1 MLFPDIENIDQFLDS
16 YRPVLSK
23 PQYVHFSHFV
33 KSLIVCESPSI
44 QRFSALHTKSRSG
57 LSRFL
62 SDSTWEIERMK
73 QVYHLELEPHIAQNS
88 FLLID
93 DTISKRP
100 YAKKVERINYHYD
113 HTSGKNVQGYSVVTS
128 VIKTDKTVIPYDL
141 QPYYRQ
147 ENCKDIIFK
156 TKNQLAVEII
166 TSTKNNKNISTAIF
180 DSWYSNDE
188 VIGACKAA
196 KKHYITQI
204 KSNRNVTI
212 DHKKR
217 FVREHA
223 EIIKE
228 ENWQEMKYNEEKIR
242 FFSTSAFISKIRSV
256 HLIFSQMYNKKEK
269 KWTETHYF
277 ISNLIEESPQE
288 ILGMYLTRVGIEGF
302 HREAKQ
308 NIGLEGYFLRKCR
321 GIERYLFLVMLT
333 YSILA
338 LQGLSR
344 KLSIGQTCQENKV
357 LLFEQ
362 VYQEI
367 LQNPNERWSMFHNLA
382 KAGV

>member
-1 MLFPDIENIDQFLDS
+1 MSIPEIYEIDSFLKP
-16 YRPVLSK
+16 YKEVLSK

-33 KSLIVCESPSI
+33 KSLPVCEIPSV
-44 QRFSALHTKSRSG
+44 QRFSALHTKSRSS

-62 SDSTWEIERMK
+62 SESTWKIEQMK
-73 QVYHLELEPHIAQNS
+73 QIYQSELKPYIPSDS

-100 YAKKVERINYHYD
+100 YAKKVERANYHYD
-113 HTSGKNVQGYSVVTS
+113 HTSGKNVQGYSIVTS
-128 VIKTDKTVIPYDL
+128 VLRTEESIIPYDI
-141 QPYYRQ
+141 QPYYRK
-147 ENCKDIIFK
+147 EDCNDLPFK
-156 TKNQLAVEII
+156 TKNQLAADII
-166 TSTKNNKNISTAIF
+166 SSSKKFNRITTVIF

-188 VIGACKAA
+188 VICACKQAN
-196 KKHYITQI
+196 KHYITQI

-212 DHKKR
+212 NFKKR

-223 EIIKE
+223 QMIKE
-228 ENWQEMKYNEEKIR
+228 KQWKEMKYNDGKIR
-242 FFSTSAFISKIRSV
+242 FFYTSAFISKIGSV
-256 HLIFSQMYNKKEK
+256 HLIFSQMYNQKDKC
-269 KWTETHYF
+269 WGETHYF
-277 ISNLIEESPQE
+277 ISDLLEVSPQE
-288 ILGMYLTRVGIEGF
+288 ILRMYLVRVGIESF

-338 LQGLSR
+338 LQGLSK
-344 KLSIGQTCQENKV
+344 KLSIGQACQENKV

-362 VYQEI
+362 VYNEI
-367 LQNPNERWSMFHNLA
+367 LQDPDKRWLIFHNLA

>member
-1 MLFPDIENIDQFLDS
+1 MLSQDINSFLEP
-16 YRPVLSK
+16 YKLVLSK
-23 PQYVHFSHFV
+23 PQYTHFSHIV
-33 KSLIVCESPSI
+33 KSLAVCEKPSI
-44 QRFSALHTKSRSG
+44 QKFSALHSKSRSG

-62 SDSTWEIERMK
+62 SESTWKIDHMKQIYQLEIEPYI
-73 QVYHLELEPHIAQNS
+73 QHDS

-100 YAKKVERINYHYD
+100 YAKQVEKANYHYD
-113 HTSGKNVQGYSVVTS
+113 HTSGKEVLGYSVVTS
-128 VIKTDKTVIPYDL
+128 VLRTKETMFPYDIK
-141 QPYYRQ
+141 PYYRQ
-147 ENCKDIIFK
+147 EDCKDTPFK
-156 TKNQLAVEII
+156 TKNEIAAEII
-166 TSTKNNKNISTAIF
+166 SSTKYNKKISLTIF
-180 DSWYSNDE
+180 DSWYSNDQ
-188 VIGACKAA
+188 VIGACKKAR
-196 KKHYITQI
+196 KQYITQI

-212 DHKKR
+212 NYKKR

-223 EIIKE
+223 TMIKDVD
-228 ENWQEMKYNEEKIR
+228 WKEMQYSNERIR
-242 FFSTSAFISKIRSV
+242 FFSTSAFISKIGSV
-256 HLIFSQMYNKKEK
+256 HLIFSQMYNKKEN
-269 KWTETHYF
+269 KWCETHYF
-277 ISNLIEESPQE
+277 ISDMLWVSSEDVLS
-288 ILGMYLTRVGIEGF
+288 MYLTRVGIESF

-344 KLSIGQTCQENKV
+344 KLSIGETCQQNKV

-367 LQNPNERWSMFHNLA
+367 LRNPDERWSIFQSLA